1 MRCKRQRVV
10 LIKLPVVLI
19 VLQTL
24 MASDNSVLNVDD
36 TRYNPAA
43 SH

>member
-24 MASDNSVLNVDD
+24 MESDNSVLNMGLA
-36 TRYNPAA
+36 R
-43 SH
+43 

>member
-24 MASDNSVLNVDD
+24 MESDNSVLNMGLA
-36 TRYNPAA
+36 RERL
-43 SH
+43 

>member
-10 LIKLPVVLI
+10 LIKLPVTLI

-24 MASDNSVLNVDD
+24 MESDNSVLNMGLA
-36 TRYNPAA
+36 R
-43 SH
+43 